1 VLTGNDAKATVILSC
16 IPDTLRSLLIPE
28 EEEDE
33 ENLDIREYVDQVEPR
48 LIGVERG
55 EGDGGF

>member
-1 VLTGNDAKATVILSC
+1 LPIL
-16 IPDTLRSLLIPE
+16 E
-28 EEEDE
+28 ENEDE
-33 ENLDIREYVDQVEPR
+33 EDLDIRECVDQIEPR